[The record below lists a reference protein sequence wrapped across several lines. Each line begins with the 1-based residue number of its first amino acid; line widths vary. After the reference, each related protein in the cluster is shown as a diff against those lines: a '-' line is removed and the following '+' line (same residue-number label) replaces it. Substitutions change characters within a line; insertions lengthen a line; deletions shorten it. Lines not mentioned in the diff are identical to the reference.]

1 MKGSKRAVSAL
12 LKACVS
18 ALPFTVSF
26 LGLAGAAQ
34 AQDNAGVATLEE
46 IIVTAQKRAENLQEV
61 PIAITALSADA
72 LEAKGLTNVT
82 QVTDFAPNI
91 QIDQASPFAGSS
103 TIVSAFVRGI
113 GQNDFAFNM
122 EPGVGLYV
130 DGVYFARTVGAAV
143 DLLDIERVE
152 VLKGPQGT
160 LFGRN
165 TIGGALSVVTAD
177 PTDEFKYKAEMTT
190 GSFHRLDAR
199 GTINVPLVAEKLAAS
214 VSFSSKERDGYQKR
228 IPFPGAERFVTDTG
242 RFITSRPPGGDRQG
256 NENVRTLRGKLAFTP
271 NQDVKLVLAGDA
283 SWANEQAAPSTLL
296 GTITD
301 PASQSIA
308 SVYNACISLPPAV
321 LAGIGLG
328 AACGPRGTVGTG
340 LAGVNVDA
348 DPSNNRLPYDNRFVT
363 GDIDTSYARGSN
375 YSIVNTYGLSATL
388 DWSLS
393 ESLGF
398 KSITAYRN
406 LDSAFGVENGGA
418 PFVVSDTSFNMQQ
431 EQVSQELQFTY
442 SGFDDRLKSVVGA
455 YYFKET
461 GSLLDTVPFVEGLV
475 QVYGPNDFRNVA
487 WALFTHNNYQLTDRI
502 GLTFG
507 ARYTEEKKRFE
518 GKQRDLNSFALKM
531 GFPAAFYPDQTDLTR
546 VYPLGVNHKKFTDS
560 SVRLG
565 AEYKLT
571 DDVLAYASYAQGF
584 KSGGWTTRLTAPE
597 PTGIAPDFEPETAD
611 TYEAGIKSELFD
623 RRLRLNGAVF
633 WTDYKNIQVVVQR
646 GISPTF
652 ENAGTGRIKGFELE
666 AEAAVTN
673 AFTLN
678 AALGYLDAAYRKLEA
693 GSTISLDDKFVN
705 TPDWTFNVGGAYE
718 VGLGDAGTGT
728 LRADYVY
735 KSAQAKD
742 AINSPALIQSGYG
755 VVNMAAEYRP
765 ADSNWQILT
774 GVRNAT
780 DKRFLVTGLTNSSI
794 GNTTGTYSR
803 PREWFLT
810 LRVRG

>member
-1 MKGSKRAVSAL
+1 MKGRSRVKSAL
-12 LKACVS
+12 TQACVT
-18 ALPFTVSF
+18 AIPLIAMAIPV
-26 LGLAGAAQ
+26 Q
-34 AQDNAGVATLEE
+34 AQEAPASAGLLEE

-61 PIAITALSADA
+61 PIAITALGADA
-72 LEAKGLTNVT
+72 LAAKGLTNVT

-103 TIVSAFVRGI
+103 TIVSAFIRGI
-113 GQNDFAFNM
+113 GQNDFAFNL

-177 PTDEFKYKAEMTT
+177 PTDEFKYKGEMTV
-190 GSFHRLDAR
+190 GSFHRLDVR
-199 GTINVPLVAEKLAAS
+199 GTVNVPLVAERLAAS

-228 IPFPGAERFVTDTG
+228 IAYPGAQGFITDTG
-242 RFITSRPPGGDRQG
+242 RFFTARPPGGDEQG

-271 NQDVKLVLAGDA
+271 NDDIKLVLAGDA
-283 SWANEQAAPSTLL
+283 SWADEQAAPSTLL

-301 PASQSIA
+301 PASQSLA
-308 SVYNACISLPPAV
+308 SVYNACINLPASV
-321 LAGIGLG
+321 LSSIGLG
-328 AACGPRGTVGTG
+328 AACGPRGTVGSL

-348 DPSNNRLPYDNRFVT
+348 DPTNNRLTYGNQFIT
-363 GDIDTSYARGSN
+363 GDIDKSYARGSN

-388 DWSLS
+388 DWSLT
-393 ESLGF
+393 ENIGL

-418 PFVVSDTSFNMQQ
+418 PFLISDTSFDMQQ
-431 EQVSQELQFTY
+431 EQVSEEVQLTY

-461 GSLLDTVPFVEGLV
+461 GSLLDTVPFTEGLV
-475 QVYGPNDFRNVA
+475 QVYGPNFFRNEA
-487 WALFTHNNYQLTDRI
+487 WALFTHSNFQLTDRV
-502 GLTFG
+502 GLTVG
-507 ARYTEEKKRFE
+507 ARYTEEKKLFDGR
-518 GKQRDLNSFALKM
+518 QQDLNSFALKM
-531 GFPAAFYPDQTDLTR
+531 GFPADLYPDPTDLTR

-560 SVRLG
+560 SVRMG

-571 DDVLAYASYAQGF
+571 DDVLAYTSYAQGF

-597 PTGIAPDFEPETAD
+597 PSGIAPDFEPETAD
-611 TYEAGIKSELFD
+611 TYEFGVKSELFD
-623 RRLRLNGAVF
+623 RRLRLNGATF
-633 WTDYKNIQVVVQR
+633 LTDYKNIQVVVQR

-666 AEAAVTN
+666 AEAAVTSDL
-673 AFTLN
+673 TLSGS
-678 AALGYLDAAYRKLEA
+678 LGYLDAQYRKLES
-693 GSTISLDDKFVN
+693 GTTIALGNRFVN
-705 TPDWTFNVGGAYE
+705 TPDWTANIGAAYD
-718 VGLGDAGTGT
+718 VHLGRHGDST
-728 LRADYVY
+728 LRVDYSY
-735 KSAQAKD
+735 KSTQAKN
-742 AINSPALIQSGYG
+742 AENTPALIQEGYG
-755 VVNMAAEYRP
+755 LLNLSAEYNP
-765 ADSNWQILT
+765 SDSNWQILT